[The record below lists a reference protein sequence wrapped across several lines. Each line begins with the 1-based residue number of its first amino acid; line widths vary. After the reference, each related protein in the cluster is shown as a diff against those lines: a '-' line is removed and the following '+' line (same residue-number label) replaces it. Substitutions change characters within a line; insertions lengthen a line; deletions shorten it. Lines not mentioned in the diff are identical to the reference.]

1 VSEAA
6 RLLKIPSANIRRW
19 LGGYK
24 FKKQNARRQMPPL
37 WSLQLPRYDEH
48 IELGFRDLIELK
60 FVSEFLKFGLTIKI
74 IRFCLEEARKV
85 IDDDHPFSTRRFKTD
100 GSTIFVEGIRES
112 GEVQL
117 LDLKRRQ
124 YTFRDLILQSFKDLD
139 IEDEIVIGWRPFKG
153 KKSIIIDT
161 NRSFGQPIASEFGVP
176 TIALA
181 QAVEVEG
188 SPAAVARLFEVPVS
202 VVRDAAAFEKSLLA
216 A

>member
-1 VSEAA
+1 
-6 RLLKIPSANIRRW
+6 
-19 LGGYK
+19 
-24 FKKQNARRQMPPL
+24 MPPL
-37 WSLQLPRYDEH
+37 WSLQLPRYDDH

-100 GSTIFVEGIRES
+100 GSTIFAEGIRES

-124 YTFRDLILQSFKDLD
+124 YTFRDLILKSFKDLD

-153 KKSIIIDT
+153 KKSIIIDP